1 MNTSGEYFR
10 TKLYPFQDGILAIV
24 RKSGTPFYLTGG
36 TALSRRWFHHRYSDD
51 IDLFLDNDPGFA
63 GHVDRL
69 FTSLKQA
76 EERGELRMDNARAR
90 RSSAHVQ
97 LWLVTGDRE
106 PIDLKV
112 DLVNDVAPRVG
123 DTEMDPVL
131 GRVDGWRNILAN
143 KVAALSRYEPKD
155 VADIWVIA
163 RNRRFSWRE
172 VVADAQRKEVGI
184 DPVNLHEI
192 LRSAPEQELARV
204 AWAAPVD
211 LLAVQAD
218 LRKVAEDVLSGE
230 TNSLALSADR

>member
-1 MNTSGEYFR
+1 
-10 TKLYPFQDGILAIV
+10 
-24 RKSGTPFYLTGG
+24 
-36 TALSRRWFHHRYSDD
+36 
-51 IDLFLDNDPGFA
+51 
-63 GHVDRL
+63 
-69 FTSLKQA
+69 
-76 EERGELRMDNARAR
+76 MDNARAR

-112 DLVNDVAPRVG
+112 DLVNDVAPRVS
-123 DTEMDPVL
+123 DTEMDAVL